1 MRKHIQEYYQGTKQ
15 SALSLFVA
23 AIIMIILGYMVF
35 LSINDIIVYGLFGG
49 VLAFS
54 LLQIVMSSIWYI
66 RATFRARK
74 MLAECEHLKVLAEE
88 HQSIQRAVPRFP
100 KIRMVQEIFFG
111 LSFVGI
117 FLGMARIIPSV
128 SMGIAMAVL
137 LQMAIWIANDL
148 FAQRRTEEYER
159 RLRRHIE
166 NENPR

>member
-23 AIIMIILGYMVF
+23 AIVMIILGYMVF